1 MCYIKEI
8 RDLRKDRD
16 ITQKNGRNSFRQSK
30 SGNYERREL
39 YIPTEI
45 LVKLA
50 YFHKVS
56 VDYILK

>member
-8 RDLRKDRD
+8 KDLRKDRD
-16 ITQKNGRNSFRQSK
+16 LTQKNGRNTFRQST

-39 YIPTEI
+39 DIPTEI

-50 YFHKVS
+50 YFHNVS